1 MKKLFF
7 LFLTVLTAATYSQN
21 ANLSTVNTV
30 RPKKGQKMAFEAN
43 WKQHLAKFHKADNKQ
58 AVYEILSG
66 THAGSFHLVNGQRSF
81 ADMDKERP
89 DANAHNLDLDK
100 TFFPLLEEQ
109 SMNATYRYMDS
120 LSFRSDVQAE
130 KFVVTVRHI
139 KPSLEGDYR
148 RELAKA
154 VKVLDKTSGK
164 FFENF
169 SFNIFE
175 QLWDGSDPVVVNIRQ
190 LKDGFQSLDMNFYGP
205 IGDSF
210 REAYVKAYGTADWD
224 KRTKLLEEAVVS
236 NEQYIMKLRKDLSS
250 Q

>member
-1 MKKLFF
+1 MKKMILM
-7 LFLTVLTAATYSQN
+7 LLSVLTVAAYSQN
-21 ANLSTVNTV
+21 TNLSTVNTV
-30 RPKKGQKMAFEAN
+30 RPKKGQKMAFEAS

-66 THAGSFHLVNGQRSF
+66 THSGSFHLVNGQRSY
-81 ADMDKERP
+81 ADLDKDRA

-109 SMNATYRYMDS
+109 SMNATYRFMDS
-120 LSFRSDVQAE
+120 LSFRTDVQAE

-148 RELAKA
+148 KELAKGA
-154 VKVLDKTSGK
+154 KVLDKASGK
-164 FFENF
+164 FFENL
-169 SFNIFE
+169 SFAVFE
-175 QLWDGSDPVVVNIRQ
+175 QLWDGSDPVVVNIRN
-190 LKDGFQSLDMNFYGP
+190 LKDGFQSLDMEFYGP

-210 REAYVKAYGTADWD
+210 KDAYIKAHGTADWD
-224 KRTKLLEEAVVS
+224 KRVKLLEEAVVS

>member
-1 MKKLFF
+1 MKKMILM
-7 LFLTVLTAATYSQN
+7 LLSVLTVAAYSQN

-66 THAGSFHLVNGQRSF
+66 IHAGSFHLVNGQRSY
-81 ADMDKERP
+81 ADLDKDRA

-109 SMNATYRYMDS
+109 SMNATYRYVDS
-120 LSFRSDVQAE
+120 LSFRTDVQAE
-130 KFVVTVRHI
+130 KFIVNVRHI
-139 KPSLEGDYR
+139 KLSLEGDYR
-148 RELAKA
+148 RESARGAKI
-154 VKVLDKTSGK
+154 LNKTTGK
-164 FFENF
+164 FFENL
-169 SFNIFE
+169 SIAVFE
-175 QLWDGSDPVVVNIRQ
+175 QLWDGSDPVVVTIRN
-190 LKDGFQSLDMNFYGP
+190 LKDGFQSLDMDFYGP
-205 IGDSF
+205 LGNSF
-210 REAYVKAYGTADWD
+210 RDEYIKAYGTADWD
-224 KRTKLLEEAVVS
+224 KRTKLLEDAVVK